1 MPTLCAL
8 VQRRCRY
15 RELRHR
21 RGDCQEALA
30 LLRVWMDGTTM
41 PIGKAICHLGDGIEP
56 ERLTDKALADAI
68 RRSMARH
75 EFTP

>member
-1 MPTLCAL
+1 
-8 VQRRCRY
+8 
-15 RELRHR
+15 
-21 RGDCQEALA
+21 
-30 LLRVWMDGTTM
+30 MDGTTM